1 MVSLQQKIILLSL
14 SRYEN
19 MSKNYSLLLKR
30 TLQVQTKACI
40 IIHKTT
46 QLKIIFYSQGNFF
59 RSFRQHLS
67 SLQRT
72 NSLGIQG

>member
-46 QLKIIFYSQGNFF
+46 QLKIIF
-59 RSFRQHLS
+59 
-67 SLQRT
+67 
-72 NSLGIQG
+72 